1 MFLEIVE
8 NGISNVDKLL
18 ICLAIILLLT
28 IVWTILIGIMCKMRG
43 TTTYVKK
50 TNRFVLDDEDDDE
63 DEYTK
68 ERITVASTKST
79 STKKASK
86 KKTTKTTKASKTTK
100 KPKKTTKKRTTTSSA
115 SRTNRVVRSSS
126 NNQEVYV
133 KVKFYRTN
141 KDLIYVA
148 PENVILR
155 KGEKIKVRTDEGN
168 IRTATVTQGNYKREK
183 YKTYEYQT
191 LELVD

>member
-1 MFLEIVE
+1 MFTKIWATANSIKKPYEI
-8 NGISNVDKLL
+8 SKL
-18 ICLAIILLLT
+18 
-28 IVWTILIGIMCKMRG
+28 
-43 TTTYVKK
+43 
-50 TNRFVLDDEDDDE
+50 FF
-63 DEYTK
+63 
-68 ERITVASTKST
+68 ITP
-79 STKKASK
+79 
-86 KKTTKTTKASKTTK
+86 KASKTTK